1 MGASVHDTLAIP
13 NWSCLMPQRVH
24 ILGIC
29 GTFMGGVALLARE
42 LGYQV
47 TGSDANVYP
56 PMSNMLADAGIDV
69 LQGYQPKNLE
79 PAPDIVIVGNALS
92 RGNPEVEAV
101 LNRGIAYT
109 SGPQWLKENLLSDR
123 WVIAVSGTHG
133 KTTTSSM
140 VLSILESAGLS
151 PGFLIGGVPKNFGLS
166 ARLGSSDYFVVEA
179 DEYDSA
185 FFDKRSKFVHYMPKT
200 LVIGNLE
207 FDHADIFDDLDA
219 IQRQFHH
226 LVRCVPGNGQ
236 IIHGN
241 DDSILEVLDRGLWTP
256 AMQMLESEEPALGVW
271 TCQHLSPAYERLRL
285 TAPNG
290 ESAELKW
297 DLIGRHNALN
307 ALAAVAAANHVG
319 VALADACSTLSGF
332 AGVTRRMDVIGVVND
347 VTVYDD
353 FAHHPTAIAT
363 TLDGLRRKLQ
373 SGRIH
378 AVIELRS
385 NTMKDGH
392 HADALIPSTRR
403 ADDVYWF
410 KASDQSWR
418 MTDTAGSERH
428 SFHNDLSAL
437 VEDVRQSVIPGDHIV
452 IMSNGGFG
460 GFHQQLLK
468 SLRQ

>member
-1 MGASVHDTLAIP
+1 
-13 NWSCLMPQRVH
+13 MPQRVH

-56 PMSNMLADAGIDV
+56 PMSAMLADAGIDV
-69 LQGYQPKNLE
+69 MQGYQPQNLE

-151 PGFLIGGVPKNFGLS
+151 PGYLIGGVPKDFGRS
-166 ARLGSSDYFVVEA
+166 ARLGSGDYFVVEA

-185 FFDKRSKFVHYMPKT
+185 FFDKRSKFVHYMPNT

-236 IIHGN
+236 IIHGAN
-241 DDSILEVLDRGLWTP
+241 ASILQVLDRGLWTP
-256 AMQMLESEEPALGVW
+256 AVQMQESEEPALGAW
-271 TCQHLSPAYERLRL
+271 TCQALSPAYEHLRL
-285 TAPNG
+285 TTPDG
-290 ESAELKW
+290 ESAELEW
-297 DLIGRHNALN
+297 NLIGRHNALN
-307 ALAAVAAANHVG
+307 ALAAVAAAYHVG
-319 VALADACSTLSGF
+319 VALADACSALSGF

-392 HADALIPSTRR
+392 HADALIPSTRQ
-403 ADDVYWF
+403 ADEVYWF
-410 KASDQSWR
+410 KSGDQPWR
-418 MTDTAGSERH
+418 MTDATVGEQH
-428 SFHNDLSAL
+428 SFYSDLSAL
-437 VEDVRQSVIPGDHIV
+437 VEDVGQSVIPGDHVV

-460 GFHQQLLK
+460 GFHQQLLE

>member
-1 MGASVHDTLAIP
+1 
-13 NWSCLMPQRVH
+13 MPERVH

-42 LGYQV
+42 LGFKV

-56 PMSNMLADAGIDV
+56 PMSTMLADAGIDV
-69 LQGYQPKNLE
+69 MQGYQPQNLE
-79 PAPDIVIVGNALS
+79 PAPDVVIVGNALS
-92 RGNPEVEAV
+92 RGNPEVEAL
-101 LNRGIAYT
+101 LNRGIPYI

-140 VLSILESAGLS
+140 LLGILESVGLS
-151 PGFLIGGVPKNFGLS
+151 PGYLIGGVPKDFGRS
-166 ARLGSSDYFVVEA
+166 ARLGSSDYFIVEA

-185 FFDKRSKFVHYMPKT
+185 FFDKRSKFVHYLPKT

-207 FDHADIFDDLDA
+207 FDHADIFDDLEA

-236 IIHGN
+236 VIHGT

-256 AMQMLESEEPALGVW
+256 AIQVLESEEPTQGAW
-271 TCQHLSPAYERLRL
+271 TCQNLSLAYERLRL
-285 TAPNG
+285 TTPDG
-290 ESAELKW
+290 ESAELEW
-297 DLIGRHNALN
+297 NLIGRHNALN

-319 VALADACSTLSGF
+319 VTLADACSALSGF
-332 AGVTRRMDVIGVVND
+332 AGVTRRMDVIGVVAD

-363 TLDGLRRKLQ
+363 TLDGLRRKLH

-392 HADALIPSTRR
+392 HADTLIPSTRQ
-403 ADDVYWF
+403 ADEVYWF
-410 KASDQSWR
+410 KSGDQPWR
-418 MTDTAGSERH
+418 MTDAAGGKQH
-428 SFHNDLSAL
+428 SFHSDLSAL
-437 VEDVRQSVIPGDHIV
+437 VESVSQSVTPGDHVI

-460 GFHQQLLK
+460 GFHQQLLE

>member
-1 MGASVHDTLAIP
+1 
-13 NWSCLMPQRVH
+13 MPQRVH

-56 PMSNMLADAGIDV
+56 PMSAMLADAGIDV
-69 LQGYQPKNLE
+69 MQGYQPQNLE

-151 PGFLIGGVPKNFGLS
+151 PGYLIGGVPKDFGRS

-185 FFDKRSKFVHYMPKT
+185 FFDKRSKFVHYMPNT

-236 IIHGN
+236 IIHGAN
-241 DDSILEVLDRGLWTP
+241 ASILQVLDRGP
-256 AMQMLESEEPALGVW
+256 GIPEGERQRVFQPFYRLEQSRSVATGGSGLGLAIVKQLCDAQGWRIEVTEHGEGGGAVFTVTLPPSVQEP
-271 TCQHLSPAYERLRL
+271 
-285 TAPNG
+285 
-290 ESAELKW
+290 
-297 DLIGRHNALN
+297 
-307 ALAAVAAANHVG
+307 
-319 VALADACSTLSGF
+319 
-332 AGVTRRMDVIGVVND
+332 
-347 VTVYDD
+347 
-353 FAHHPTAIAT
+353 
-363 TLDGLRRKLQ
+363 
-373 SGRIH
+373 
-378 AVIELRS
+378 
-385 NTMKDGH
+385 
-392 HADALIPSTRR
+392 
-403 ADDVYWF
+403 
-410 KASDQSWR
+410 
-418 MTDTAGSERH
+418 
-428 SFHNDLSAL
+428 
-437 VEDVRQSVIPGDHIV
+437 
-452 IMSNGGFG
+452 
-460 GFHQQLLK
+460 
-468 SLRQ
+468 